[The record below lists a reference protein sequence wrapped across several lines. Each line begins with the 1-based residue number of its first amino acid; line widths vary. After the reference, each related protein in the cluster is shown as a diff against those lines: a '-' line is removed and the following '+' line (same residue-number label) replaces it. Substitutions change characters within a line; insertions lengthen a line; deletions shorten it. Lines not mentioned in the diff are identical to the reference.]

1 MFCELSEPSLPAP
14 ELEPVPGRTHQAV
27 TSASS
32 KEGVKASPQ
41 VFKTPKFSFKKPE
54 KKVKT
59 KECLGKGDDEEIA
72 NTDSKKPNFQV
83 KYVGRPVTAT
93 TITVTFHLDQ
103 VRFH

>member
-1 MFCELSEPSLPAP
+1 MPAP
-14 ELEPVPGRTHQAV
+14 ELEPVPGRTHQPV

-32 KEGVKASPQ
+32 KEGVKAPPQ
-41 VFKTPKFSFKKPE
+41 VSKVPKFSFKKPE

-72 NTDSKKPNFQV
+72 NTDSKKPKFQV